1 MDIIYF
7 YKLFNNYIIS
17 YAILGIIIL
26 LITIY
31 LLKKYIVIAN
41 KFKIIDLPNYRSSHK
56 LPTIRGGGVIIAIVS
71 QLTIVFLYKLKI
83 LPPNIAFAYSCGFML
98 AILGFI
104 DDLINLSIKIR
115 LFFQCIISC
124 IAIFF
129 VLPTPIRLPI
139 SIHYISQTS
148 INDLNNLFNFITSL
162 FLLIW
167 SINLFNFMDGT
178 DGLAGVEATFVVFL
192 GGILVYLATKSISFS
207 GYLWLISFI
216 ILGFL
221 KFNWPPAKVFM
232 GDVGS
237 YFLGFFIG
245 ISSLISHYIYKV
257 SLCYWLILYAV
268 FLVDATLTLIKRM
281 IYEKEWYKSHRQHA
295 YQKMQNLGWQHK
307 KILYGL
313 IIINSLLGCI
323 ALFAFYKK
331 LIWINNIIVYLLL
344 GTLYLYIEYR
354 LKRKIHEKNS

>member
-7 YKLFNNYIIS
+7 SKLFNNYIIC
-17 YAILGIIIL
+17 YGILGIILL

-31 LLKKYIVIAN
+31 LLKKYILIAN
-41 KFKIIDLPNYRSSHK
+41 KFQIIDLPNYRSSHK
-56 LPTIRGGGVIIAIVS
+56 LPTTRGGGVVIAIVS
-71 QLTIVFLYKLKI
+71 QLTTIFLYKLKI
-83 LPPNIAFAYSCGFML
+83 LPPNIVFAFSCGFML

-129 VLPTPIRLPI
+129 ILPTPIWN
-139 SIHYISQTS
+139 HV
-148 INDLNNLFNFITSL
+148 NNLNNLFNFATSL

-178 DGLAGVEATFVVFL
+178 DGFAGVEATFVVFF
-192 GGILVYLATKSISFS
+192 GGIIIYLATKNISFS

-257 SLCYWLILYAV
+257 SLFYWLILYAV

-313 IIINSLLGCI
+313 IIINSLLGGI
-323 ALFAFYKK
+323 ALLAFYKK
-331 LIWINNIIVYLLL
+331 LNWINNIIVYLFL
-344 GTLYLYIEYR
+344 GTLYVYIEYR
-354 LKRKIHEKNS
+354 LKRKTHEKNS